1 MFYIEFHKI
10 VTCTF
15 ARFFHTLRVG
25 ATKTGP
31 VRKEKTMNYEEL
43 NAYVLRAQLGD
54 RDAAEIL
61 CEALT
66 PMILSSMRTYRAIS
80 RPADR
85 DDLVQIGYEALLG
98 AIRDFDA
105 ARGVYFLYFLKVRL
119 YAALRTETRRRAR
132 ASERDVYDSADE
144 DGITFDWPDVQARA
158 PFDQVELRQSFEILS
173 PRERQAMEFVLA
185 TSGTMRE
192 LAEQSGVGVET
203 AKTWLKRARKK
214 LQTELGKDRR
224 K

>member
-1 MFYIEFHKI
+1 
-10 VTCTF
+10 
-15 ARFFHTLRVG
+15 
-25 ATKTGP
+25 
-31 VRKEKTMNYEEL
+31 MNYDEL
-43 NAYVLRAQLGD
+43 NAYVLRAKQGD

-105 ARGVYFLYFLKVRL
+105 ERGVYFLHFLKVRL

-132 ASERDVYDSADE
+132 ASEHDVYDSADE
-144 DGITFDWPDVQARA
+144 DGITFDWPDAHARA
-158 PFDQVELRQSFEILS
+158 PFDHVELRQLFGRLS

-214 LQTELGKDRR
+214 LQTEIRLEKGE
-224 K
+224 